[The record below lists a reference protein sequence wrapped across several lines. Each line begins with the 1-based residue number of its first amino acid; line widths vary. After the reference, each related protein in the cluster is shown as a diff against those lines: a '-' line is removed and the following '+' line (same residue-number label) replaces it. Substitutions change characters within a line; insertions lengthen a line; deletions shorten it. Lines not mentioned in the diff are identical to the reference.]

1 MESIIFVKKSP
12 ENELTSRISMEIELP
27 EVVINLLIN
36 RGYKSKEEI
45 VTFLR
50 PDFKNLFDPFLMHDM
65 EKAADRVLSAI
76 AEKEKITL
84 YGDYDVDGVSGVS
97 LLYRILNGL
106 GGDASFYIP
115 HRIEEGYGLS
125 EKGVRYAH
133 EIGTNLLITID
144 CGITDFEEI
153 ELANSLGMDV
163 VVVDH
168 HETTET
174 LPHSF
179 ATLNPKKNIDN
190 YPFKE
195 LSGVGVAFKL
205 AQALCEKKG
214 LSEDVLE
221 EHLDLVAL
229 GTMAD
234 VVPLV
239 SENRIFAKL
248 GMERIEQSRKQ
259 GIISLLEVAGLK
271 GKRLNT
277 YDVTY
282 GLAPRL
288 NAKGRMSHA
297 RPSVEILITEDKDNA
312 RKLAESLN
320 AENKERQ
327 EIEKKTLEDAISVI
341 KKEIDLNKE
350 KVIVLA
356 QEDWHEGVIGIC
368 ASKIVEKYYRPVVLI
383 ALKGEIGKGSAR
395 SIPPLHLYNALKKC
409 GEYLVSFGGHAQAA
423 GLNVNRN
430 KIEEFRAAMN
440 ETVENLLNEDDLKPK
455 VVADCHIDFEAIDEK
470 LVEILQYFAPYG
482 PSNPTPLFLTEGVD
496 AVGSPS
502 IVGNGHLKIKLRQ
515 KRKVM
520 TCIGFGLG
528 DFLSKIEIAN
538 PNLKILFTIDRDEF
552 MGKKKI
558 NLKIREIKLLGASGF
573 EPPTSPTPKERANLA
588 APRPE

>member
-1 MESIIFVKKSP
+1 MESIILVKKSP
-12 ENELTSRISMEIELP
+12 ENELTSRISKEIELP
-27 EVVINLLIN
+27 EVVLNLLIN

-97 LLYRILNGL
+97 LLYRILNRL

-179 ATLNPKKNIDN
+179 ATLNPKKNIDA

-214 LSEDVLE
+214 LSKDVLE

-368 ASKIVEKYYRPVVLI
+368 ASKIVEKYYRPAMLI

-470 LVEILQYFAPYG
+470 LVEILKYFAPYG

-515 KRKVM
+515 KGKVM
-520 TCIGFGLG
+520 SCIGFGLG
-528 DFLSKIEIAN
+528 DFLSKIEIAT
-538 PNLKILFTIDRDEF
+538 PNLKILFTIDKDEF

-558 NLKIREIKLLGASGF
+558 TLKIREIRLLGASGF